1 VLAGS
6 GVGYGSGGVAGF
18 SAVEGTVMGIEAQVR
33 LAGSSWGRVVLHIC
47 AMWIDGRVVWHLS
60 GVVREVVRI

>member
-1 VLAGS
+1 MLVGS
-6 GVGYGSGGVAGF
+6 GTGYGSGGVAGF